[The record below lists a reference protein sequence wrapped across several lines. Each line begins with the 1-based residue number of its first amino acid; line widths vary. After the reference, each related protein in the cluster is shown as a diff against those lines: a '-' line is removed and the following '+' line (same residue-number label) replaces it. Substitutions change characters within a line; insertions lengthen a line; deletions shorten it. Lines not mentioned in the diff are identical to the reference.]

1 MPTPT
6 ETQDELLNY
15 NPEMPDWAAVKILI
29 EEVEEEIAAR
39 RSHLLF
45 RVNAWLL
52 ALRIF
57 RRIEEKKLILSDPVP
72 RDQEYHKAF
81 TAMLLGQGELL
92 LLELRRHQEIDSIN
106 IGVPFEDIAAQ
117 VEELRYDDR
126 SRYGGMTSERRKEIL
141 REVFGGEE

>member
-1 MPTPT
+1 MPAPT

-29 EEVEEEIAAR
+29 EEVEEEIATR

-92 LLELRRHQEIDSIN
+92 LLELKRHQEIDSVN

-126 SRYGGMTSERRKEIL
+126 SRYGGMTPERRNQIL

>member
-1 MPTPT
+1 MRAPT

-15 NPEMPDWAAVKILI
+15 NPEIPDWAAIKILL
-29 EEVEEEIAAR
+29 EEVEQEIAAR

-45 RVNAWLL
+45 CLNAWLL

-57 RRIEEKKLILSDPVP
+57 RRVEEKKFVLSDPVP
-72 RDQEYHKAF
+72 RDHEYHKAF
-81 TAMLLGQGELL
+81 TAMLLGQGEAL
-92 LLELRRHQEIDSIN
+92 LLELRRHHEIDSEH

-126 SRYGGMTSERRKEIL
+126 SRYGGMTEERREEIL